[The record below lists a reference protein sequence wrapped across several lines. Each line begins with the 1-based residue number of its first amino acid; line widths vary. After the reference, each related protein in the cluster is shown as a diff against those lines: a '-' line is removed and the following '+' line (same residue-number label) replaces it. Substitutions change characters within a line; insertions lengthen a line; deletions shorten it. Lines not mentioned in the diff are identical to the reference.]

1 MRANKINSVSIALE
15 FSPAVPGRL
24 YNKIALA
31 GRHQSE
37 NSEVQDGSL
46 GGDDDKYDTFSKS
59 CRSKLSHSVL
69 IRIVIYQPL
78 YASIILKFFFIF
90 A

>member
-46 GGDDDKYDTFSKS
+46 DDDIDKYDTFFKS
-59 CRSKLSHSVL
+59 CRIKLSHSCL
-69 IRIVIYQPL
+69 GRIVIYQPL
-78 YASIILKFFFIF
+78 LAIHILFF
-90 A
+90 